1 MITFAEDRHVHFDD
15 SFTALPG
22 VVDEKSEHEDSTGH
36 GAGSASHI
44 PVPPYSTVASDQLG
58 NESVDEDE
66 E

>member
-22 VVDEKSEHEDSTGH
+22 VVDEKIESEDSTGH
-36 GAGSASHI
+36 GAGSESHI
-44 PVPPYSTVASDQLG
+44 PVPLSSALASDQLG
-58 NESVDEDE
+58 SESADEDE